1 MLQII
6 YYSGIFV
13 LSFLLTLLYLFQ
25 WHKQFDVHMTA
36 VFILVP
42 IANLVNLL
50 VYAVHD
56 ATAIM
61 ALMKIEYAC
70 GCFFPWL
77 VTMFILYLC
86 QIPVSRLVRIGS
98 FLVSSVVFFFVLTI
112 GYSDLFYKSLSVEQI
127 GTMWVPV
134 KEYGPMHF
142 LHYVIIVLYLVADLV
157 VIFYTYRK
165 KKQVSRRILLL
176 LFLPIPVSIF
186 GYFANHFMG
195 QAGIE
200 FVPLSYMLSQFIYFL
215 IAHRVVLYNVSEM
228 VIESQVQSGD
238 TGFITMDS
246 KGRYLGC
253 NKTAMRFLPE
263 LSCLTVDRPVRGNP
277 PLEETVICWLDQF
290 QNNPEDNKL
299 YYSRKPE
306 AESGAEEETI
316 YLVNISYLYDGRK
329 RCGYQ
334 IFLQDDTQNQK
345 YIRLLDQYNSDLQ
358 EEVAAK
364 TERIVNMHNRLILGM
379 ATMVESRD
387 NSTGGHIKRTSEGV
401 RLLMEEIQKKG
412 DLACSDAFCKNI
424 IKAAPMHDLG
434 KIAVDDAILRKP
446 GKFLPEEFEIMKS
459 HAAEGARI
467 VHEILKD
474 TDDEE
479 FRRLAENVAHYHHE
493 RWDGSGYP
501 DGLKGEEIPLEARIM
516 AIADVYDALV
526 SKRVYKDSFS
536 FEKANAIILEGM
548 GTQFD
553 ARLQPYYEAARPE
566 LEAYYR
572 KEHAEA

>member
-1 MLQII
+1 MLQTI
-6 YYSGIFV
+6 YYSVTFI
-13 LSFLLTLLYLFQ
+13 LSFLLMLLYLFR

-42 IANLVNLL
+42 IANLGYLL
-50 VYAVHD
+50 VYTVHE
-56 ATAIM
+56 ATAVT
-61 ALMKIEYAC
+61 ALLKIIYAC

-86 QIPVSRLVRIGS
+86 QIQVSRLVRIGS
-98 FLVSSVVFFFVLTI
+98 FLVSSVIFFFVLTS
-112 GYSDLFYKSLSVEQI
+112 GYSDFFYKSLSVEQV
-127 GTMWVPV
+127 GSLWVIH
-134 KEYGPMHF
+134 KEYGPVHF
-142 LHYVIIVLYLVADLV
+142 LHYICIILYLIADLII
-157 VIFYTYRK
+157 IFYTYRK
-165 KKQVSRRILLL
+165 KKQVSRRILFL
-176 LFLPIPVSIF
+176 LFLPIPVSIL
-186 GYFANHFMG
+186 GYFAHHFMG
-195 QAGIE
+195 QPAIE
-200 FVPLSYMLSQFIYFL
+200 FMPLSYMLSQFIYFL

-277 PLEETVICWLDQF
+277 QLEETVIRWLEQF

-299 YYSRKPE
+299 FYSRKPVGDKD
-306 AESGAEEETI
+306 AGDETI
-316 YLVNISYLYDGRK
+316 YLVNISYLHDGRK

-364 TERIVNMHNRLILGM
+364 TERIVTMHDRLVLGM

-387 NSTGGHIKRTSEGV
+387 NSTGGHIRRTSEGV
-401 RLLMEEIQKKG
+401 RLL
-412 DLACSDAFCKNI
+412 LDAIRKAGAPGYPDSFCKNI

-467 VHEILKD
+467 VHEILQD

-479 FRRLAENVAHYHHE
+479 FRRIAENVAHYHHE

-526 SKRVYKDSFS
+526 SKRVYKDAFS
-536 FEKANAIILEGM
+536 FEKANTIILEGM

-553 ARLQPYYEAARPE
+553 ARLQPYYEAALPE

-572 KEHAEA
+572 KEHAES